1 LCACGTRQTGS
12 CCRCVC
18 VRVCECVCVCVCLGG
33 GGGLEWCQNQGTCPP
48 CGRGAA

>member
-33 GGGLEWCQNQGTCPP
+33 GGGGERCHKQGTCPA

>member
-33 GGGLEWCQNQGTCPP
+33 GGGLERCHIQGTCPA